1 MAKMSI
7 RCRGRPAMARQK
19 EKFSLPQAVLS
30 QRNMRLSFIYVTRGF
45 HGGLT
50 NASGQELS
58 PYFLFNYRRL
68 KLYPY
73 AGPPD
78 FMTAA

>member
-45 HGGLT
+45 DQCLRTGTFPL
-50 NASGQELS
+50 LS
-58 PYFLFNYRRL
+58 F
-68 KLYPY
+68 
-73 AGPPD
+73 
-78 FMTAA
+78 